1 MLVWCLNDSFVLC
14 AIIYIQIYPSNK
26 LGKPPNLTS
35 SLLDRRC
42 PVVRAESRDSMLRKT
57 VTRSTRE
64 TKPPLNVALEAPEN
78 GHLPP
83 PPPRAPA
90 PIDLAAIL
98 QQQNQL
104 LQVLVTTLTA
114 QAQGNPGNN
123 RPAMHHN
130 GNGSRIADFNRLQPP
145 KFGGSDNPIEA
156 DD

>member
-1 MLVWCLNDSFVLC
+1 MSRH
-14 AIIYIQIYPSNK
+14 
-26 LGKPPNLTS
+26 S
-35 SLLDRRC
+35 SRVQGLHAQEDGDEVNPRNQ
-42 PVVRAESRDSMLRKT
+42 A
-57 VTRSTRE
+57 
-64 TKPPLNVALEAPEN
+64 PLNVAPEAPEN

-156 DD
+156 DDWLREIEMKL